1 MWKTDMIKGKQIL
14 IVDDEPDILE
24 SLEEALE
31 VCKISKASTFEA
43 AKEMLEA
50 QQYDAA
56 ILDIMGV
63 RGYDLLQIAIRRGI
77 PAIMLTAHAL
87 TAEDF
92 IKSMKT
98 GAYAYVPK
106 DELAD
111 ITYYLADTLRA
122 RQERSAK
129 PGGWFAKLKPFFVKK
144 FGPEWL
150 DNVKDLW
157 VE

>member
-1 MWKTDMIKGKQIL
+1 MADDHIILGKRIL
-14 IVDDEPDILE
+14 IVDDEQDVLDTLYDLLE
-24 SLEEALE
+24 D
-31 VCKISKASTFEA
+31 CKLDMASSYQQAT
-43 AKEMLEA
+43 EMLNNNV
-50 QQYDAA
+50 YDVA

-63 RGYDLLQIAIRRGI
+63 RGYDLLQVAIRRGI

-129 PGGWFAKLKPFFVKK
+129 PGGWFVKLKPFFIKK
-144 FGPEWL
+144 FGPDWL
-150 DNVKDLW
+150 DSVKDLW

>member
-1 MWKTDMIKGKQIL
+1 VWITDTIKGKQIL

-31 VCKISKASTFEA
+31 MCNISKASTFEA
-43 AKEMLEA
+43 AKEMIEA
-50 QQYDAA
+50 EQYDAA

-63 RGYDLLQIAIRRGI
+63 RGYDLLQIANSRGI

-111 ITYYLADTLRA
+111 IEYYVADTLRA
-122 RQERSAK
+122 RQERTAT
-129 PGGWFAKLKPFFVKK
+129 PGGWFAKLKPFFIKK
-144 FGPEWL
+144 FGPDWL
-150 DNVKDLW
+150 ESVKDLW

>member
-1 MWKTDMIKGKQIL
+1 MWITDTIRGKYIL

-24 SLEEALE
+24 SLEDVLE
-31 VCKISKASTFEA
+31 ICQIAKASTFET

-87 TAEDF
+87 TPEDF
-92 IKSMKT
+92 IKSLKT

-129 PGGWFAKLKPFFVKK
+129 PKGWFEKLKPFFIKK
-144 FGPEWL
+144 FGPDWL
-150 DNVKDLW
+150 NSVKDLW

>member
-1 MWKTDMIKGKQIL
+1 MWKTDTIKGKQIL
-14 IVDDEPDILE
+14 IVDDEPDIVE

-31 VCKISKASTFEA
+31 VCKISKASTFET

-92 IKSMKT
+92 IKSMK
-98 GAYAYVPK
+98 
-106 DELAD
+106 
-111 ITYYLADTLRA
+111 
-122 RQERSAK
+122 
-129 PGGWFAKLKPFFVKK
+129 
-144 FGPEWL
+144 
-150 DNVKDLW
+150 
-157 VE
+157 

>member
-1 MWKTDMIKGKQIL
+1 MWETDTIKGKQIL
-14 IVDDEPDILE
+14 IVDDELDILE

-50 QQYDAA
+50 KQYDAA

-63 RGYDLLQIAIRRGI
+63 RGYDLLQIAVSREI

-87 TAEDF
+87 TADDF
-92 IKSMKT
+92 IKSMKS
-98 GAYAYVPK
+98 GAYAYIPK
-106 DELAD
+106 DEMAD

-129 PGGWFAKLKPFFVKK
+129 PRGWFAKLESYFAKK
-144 FGPEWL
+144 FGPDWL
-150 DNVKDLW
+150 DSVKDLW

>member
-1 MWKTDMIKGKQIL
+1 MWKTDMIKGKQVL

-24 SLEEALE
+24 SLEDELE
-31 VCKISKASTFEA
+31 VCKISKAATFEA

-87 TAEDF
+87 AAEDF

-106 DELAD
+106 DEVVGGRYPPPRHPLRKKPIVCHSGGPKNQSANGEISSHSAAD
-111 ITYYLADTLRA
+111 SR
-122 RQERSAK
+122 
-129 PGGWFAKLKPFFVKK
+129 
-144 FGPEWL
+144 
-150 DNVKDLW
+150 
-157 VE
+157 

>member
-1 MWKTDMIKGKQIL
+1 MWITDTIKGKQIL

-24 SLEEALE
+24 SLEDALE
-31 VCKISKASTFEA
+31 VCQMSKASTFEA

-87 TAEDF
+87 TPEDF

-111 ITYYLADTLRA
+111 ITYYLADTLRS
-122 RQERSAK
+122 RQERSVK
-129 PGGWFAKLKPFFVKK
+129 PKGWFEKLKPFFIKK
-144 FGPEWL
+144 FGPEGL
-150 DNVKDLW
+150 NSVKDLW
-157 VE
+157 VK

>member
-1 MWKTDMIKGKQIL
+1 MWKTDMVKGKQIL
-14 IVDDEPDILE
+14 IVDDELDILE

-50 QQYDAA
+50 KQYDAA

-63 RGYDLLQIAIRRGI
+63 RGYDLLQIAVSREI

-87 TAEDF
+87 TADDF
-92 IKSMKT
+92 IKSMKS

-106 DELAD
+106 DEMAD

-122 RQERSAK
+122 RQERSAN
-129 PGGWFAKLKPFFVKK
+129 PGGWFAKLESYFAKK
-144 FGPEWL
+144 FGPDWL
-150 DNVKDLW
+150 DGVKGLW

>member
-1 MWKTDMIKGKQIL
+1 MWITDTIKGKQIL

-24 SLEEALE
+24 LLEEALE
-31 VCKISKASTFEA
+31 MCNISKASTFEA
-43 AKEMLEA
+43 AKEMIEA
-50 QQYDAA
+50 EQYDAA

-63 RGYDLLQIAIRRGI
+63 RGYDLLQIANSRGI

-111 ITYYLADTLRA
+111 IEYYVADTLRA
-122 RQERSAK
+122 RQERNSN
-129 PGGWFAKLKPFFVKK
+129 PGGWFAKLKPFFIKK
-144 FGPEWL
+144 FGPDWL
-150 DNVKDLW
+150 ENVKDLW

>member
-1 MWKTDMIKGKQIL
+1 MWETEFIQGKQIL

-24 SLEEALE
+24 TLADELAI
-31 VCKISKASTFEA
+31 CKVVTAATFEA
-43 AKEMLEA
+43 AKEKLET
-50 QQYDAA
+50 QRFDAA

-63 RGYDLLQIAIRRGI
+63 RGYDLLRIAVSRAI

-87 TAEDF
+87 TADDF
-92 IKSMKT
+92 IESIKT

-106 DELAD
+106 DEMTD

-122 RQERSAK
+122 QQERSAK
-129 PGGWFAKLKPFFVKK
+129 PSGWFSKLKPYFIKK

-150 DNVKDLW
+150 DRVKDLW